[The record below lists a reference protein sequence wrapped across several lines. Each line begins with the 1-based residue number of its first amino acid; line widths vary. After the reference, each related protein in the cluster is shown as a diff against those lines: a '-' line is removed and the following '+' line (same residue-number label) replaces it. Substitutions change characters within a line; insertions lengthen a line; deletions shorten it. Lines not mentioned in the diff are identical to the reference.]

1 MLKNIIRAFA
11 ISTLVAGPAF
21 SQVKDITPGYYAPGY
36 NAATNYVINPSCFAN
51 AKAADFTVS
60 GSGSIARTT
69 TAPLENGASC
79 ALSSTASGDKV
90 KFKTRALDNALKN
103 GNCEISAYYT
113 GDGSKWIAYAEN
125 GSTKVSADITLQ
137 DVGTNGRMI
146 STIYPCGDL
155 SSTTQLVFET
165 NATSAATIKVGNA
178 YVGKAASLGSAAPV
192 NTFTARISSTG
203 VVSAE
208 TGADWISG
216 NCVMSGSSNAT
227 GTCTILNFNNS
238 PNCTISA
245 QNSSVDTVAQFL
257 VGGPTS
263 ASFQYFT
270 ANTSGAST
278 NSAVMVSCTKSGSD
292 FIQPAITPDS
302 WDYPPTAYTPTF
314 TGFGT
319 PTSVECTHARI
330 GAYMALECSFTSGTS
345 TATEGRISL
354 PNNLTTAVLTTRS
367 IKVLGSWWRGVPGTT
382 GAKGGTVL
390 AESNLGYLT
399 FSARGVVGSGAENPH
414 TKANGNNLTD
424 NGDTMSFS
432 VMVPIRGWSVSNRAP
447 QLVGSVTSNE
457 QNAGRLDSSSVTC
470 SGSSSVGGGEL
481 LSSIG
486 NISSGNCTLTFKSAY
501 SVAPRCWANFNTT
514 SANVIQV
521 NVASATTSGATL
533 ACRSQSSGTT
543 SNCTSVNADVFCL
556 GPR

>member
-11 ISTLVAGPAF
+11 ISTLIASPAL

-36 NAATNYVINPSCFAN
+36 SAATNYVINPSCFAN

-79 ALSSTASGDKV
+79 ALSSTASGDKI
-90 KFKTRALDNALKN
+90 KFKTRVLDNALKN

-137 DVGTNGRMI
+137 DVGTSGRMI
-146 STIYPCGDL
+146 SAIYPCGDL
-155 SSTTQLVFET
+155 SSTTQLVFEST
-165 NATSAATIKVGNA
+165 AVSAATIKVGNA

-192 NTFTARISSTG
+192 NTFTAK
-203 VVSAE
+203 VSAAGTVTDE
-208 TGADWISG
+208 TGGDWISSCSYSAG
-216 NCVMSGSSNAT
+216 AFTCTFTSGFFTQAPNCSAQTATTSKWGGTSIGSVSSASVLYAVWNNSGVGINEPATLYCTRAGSS
-227 GTCTILNFNNS
+227 
-238 PNCTISA
+238 
-245 QNSSVDTVAQFL
+245 
-257 VGGPTS
+257 
-263 ASFQYFT
+263 
-270 ANTSGAST
+270 
-278 NSAVMVSCTKSGSD
+278 

-345 TATEGRISL
+345 TATEARISL

-399 FSARGVVGSGAENPH
+399 FSARGVIGSGAENPH

-424 NGDTMSFS
+424 SGDTMSFS
-432 VMVPIRGWSVSNRAP
+432 VLVPIRGWSVSNRAP
-447 QLVGSVTSNE
+447 QLVGSVTSNAS
-457 QNAGRLDSSSVTC
+457 NALRTESITFAGASYTTACSSTP
-470 SGSSSVGGGEL
+470 
-481 LSSIG
+481 
-486 NISSGNCTLTFKSAY
+486 CTLYGPNTSWATVTRSGVGLYSINFNQPFSSYPDCTITLTVLSGQAFALKDLPTTSSMAFNIY
-501 SVAPRCWANFNTT
+501 SVAGALAN
-514 SANVIQV
+514 
-521 NVASATTSGATL
+521 GG
-533 ACRSQSSGTT
+533 GTIT
-543 SNCTSVNADVFCL
+543 CT